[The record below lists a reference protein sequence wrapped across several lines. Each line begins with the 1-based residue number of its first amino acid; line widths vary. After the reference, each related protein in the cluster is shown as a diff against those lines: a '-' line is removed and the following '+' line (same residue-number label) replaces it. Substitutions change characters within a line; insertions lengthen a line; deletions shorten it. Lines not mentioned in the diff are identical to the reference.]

1 MGNKVSKGKKAASF
15 LYTVFILLLGN
26 AMYALAVI
34 LFIRPSGLVMGGVT
48 GVSLLVEHFYPK
60 IEISYFILAVNVLLY
75 ILGAFVLGKHFII
88 TTGASTILYPA
99 FVNLF
104 ERVFRNFDISKYN
117 MPPTDNM
124 LLYAMVSG
132 LLIGVAVGLEVRHG
146 ASTGGS
152 DIPPLV
158 LNKLTGVPVGAGMLM
173 VDGAIILA
181 QFIAYKDLSRVL
193 YGVIMVIIY
202 SYVINQVTVMGSGSV
217 EISVISDQYNE
228 IRATIMAE
236 TGRGITLLSGRKGM
250 TGERCKM
257 VMTVVSTRQLARV
270 KKIIQSI
277 DPSAFMIITSVS
289 EVNGNGFSFSKGDKK
304 LDKSELLK

>member
-1 MGNKVSKGKKAASF
+1 
-15 LYTVFILLLGN
+15 
-26 AMYALAVI
+26 
-34 LFIRPSGLVMGGVT
+34 
-48 GVSLLVEHFYPK
+48 
-60 IEISYFILAVNVLLY
+60 
-75 ILGAFVLGKHFII
+75 
-88 TTGASTILYPA
+88 
-99 FVNLF
+99 
-104 ERVFRNFDISKYN
+104 
-117 MPPTDNM
+117 
-124 LLYAMVSG
+124 
-132 LLIGVAVGLEVRHG
+132 
-146 ASTGGS
+146 
-152 DIPPLV
+152 
-158 LNKLTGVPVGAGMLM
+158 MLM

-217 EISVISDQYNE
+217 EISVISDQYDE

-250 TGERCKM
+250 TGDRCKM